1 MPTRRPVSPPRRSRR
16 WPAVAALAAA
26 LAALHLALLDA
37 LNRPPATG
45 PAAAPV
51 RVMNL
56 VRVPAPNAVPAAAEP
71 PPRRVPPRAAGP
83 APALAV
89 PPLYAVRL
97 PPAQQLRWQRRRGET
112 EDELRLD
119 FEHDAAGYRLVLA
132 DGAGDGWASRGAVGV
147 HGLEPERLVERRR
160 QRELRAANFR
170 RDVGLISSS
179 GGSGEQPLQPGAQDR
194 LSWLLQLA
202 GVVAA
207 APQRFG
213 PGAVVELFVAG
224 TRGDAGWRR
233 FEVRGVESLEL
244 PAGPVAAALRLASA
258 ATRPYEPAL
267 EVWLDPARGWLPVR
281 WTSRVAETGVEIDH
295 RLVAAGS

>member
-1 MPTRRPVSPPRRSRR
+1 MPAPRTLSPPRRSRR
-16 WPAVAALAAA
+16 WRSAAALAAG

-37 LNRPPATG
+37 LNRPPTSG
-45 PAAAPV
+45 PAAAPATPPLVV
-51 RVMNL
+51 RML
-56 VRVPAPNAVPAAAEP
+56 VPQPASAPVEP
-71 PPRRVPPRAAGP
+71 PPRRVPPRAPGP
-83 APALAV
+83 APQAAP

-97 PPAQQLRWQRRRGET
+97 PPPQQLRWQRRRGEA

-160 QRELRAANFR
+160 QREVRAANFR
-170 RDVGLISSS
+170 REIGRISFS
-179 GGSGEQPLQPGAQDR
+179 GGAGELPLQPGAQDR

-213 PGAVVELFVAG
+213 PGAAVELFVAG
-224 TRGDAGWRR
+224 ARGDAGWRR
-233 FEVRGVESLEL
+233 FEVRGAEPLDL
-244 PAGPVAAALRLASA
+244 PAGPVAGALRLESLPQ
-258 ATRPYEPAL
+258 RPYEPAL

-281 WTSRVAETGVEIDH
+281 WRSRVAETGAEADH
-295 RLVAAGS
+295 RLAAAGS

>member
-1 MPTRRPVSPPRRSRR
+1 MV
-16 WPAVAALAAA
+16 LAAC

-37 LNRPPATG
+37 LNRPPAAG
-45 PAAAPV
+45 PAAAALPV
-51 RVMNL
+51 MKL
-56 VRVPAPNAVPAAAEP
+56 VRVPTPMPVATVAEP
-71 PPRRVPPRAAGP
+71 APRRGPPRAAGP

-89 PPLYAVRL
+89 SPLYAVQL
-97 PPAQQLRWQRRRGET
+97 PPAQPLRWQRRRGET

-119 FEHDAAGYRLVLA
+119 FEHDAAGYRLRLA
-132 DGAGDGWASRGAVGV
+132 DGAGDGWTSRGAVGV

-170 RDVGLISSS
+170 RDVGRISFS
-179 GGSGEQPLQPGAQDR
+179 GGAGEQPLQPGAQDR

-213 PGAVVELFVAG
+213 PGAAVELFVAG

-233 FEVRGVESLEL
+233 FEVRGAEPLEL
-244 PAGPVAAALRLASA
+244 PAGPVAGALRLESLPQ
-258 ATRPYEPAL
+258 RPYEPAL

-281 WTSRVAETGVEIDH
+281 WRSRVAETGAEADH